1 MNPPVSNCYAFGPF
15 LLDPTEQVLLRD
27 GVSVTLTAK
36 VFETLLLLVRNSGRA
51 MEKEDLINQLWPNT
65 FVEEGNLTQ
74 SISRLRKLLGQNE
87 GEDYIETL
95 PRRGYRFRAQVKEVA
110 AEGVVTLLQRKR
122 VKGHLTITEVLE
134 ETSDD
139 RLGLADSGTDARS
152 IAILPFTAL
161 GTPPEYSYLGLGL
174 ADSLITQLGT
184 TRQLA
189 VRPTSAVRQYAEQP
203 QDSIRIGRDLRVRAV
218 LEGSLQIAGDRVRIT
233 VQLVGV
239 KEAAPLWAHKFDLP
253 FTDIFTVQDSI
264 AEQVAA
270 ALLLQLSQAER
281 QRMIRRYTADAEA
294 YQAYLKGRYYWNK
307 RTLDG
312 YHRAIECFDRAVERD
327 ATYAL
332 AYVGLA
338 DIYNLLPV
346 WGDRTVKESC
356 PLAKAAALRA
366 IELDEHLAEA
376 HASLGYA
383 LMHHDWDL
391 AAGERSLHRSIELN
405 PNYATAHQW
414 YAKLLVAMG
423 RFDEAKAEMALAQDL
438 DPLSLMV
445 STAVG
450 GPYLYGGE
458 YAAAIDL
465 FTQVLELEANFV
477 PALYSISL
485 AYTFAGRTA
494 EAVSALE
501 KILARSDEPPFA
513 LVALAATYAIGGDDK
528 EARATLKRFK
538 SKQPD
543 GRAFSYALAGAHA
556 NLGENDEAFKWLE
569 VSFEQRDGRLI
580 DLNVDPY
587 FNRVRDLP
595 RFRELIIRLVPPPEN

>member
-1 MNPPVSNCYAFGPF
+1 M
-15 LLDPTEQVLLRD
+15 LDPTEQVLLRD

-51 MEKEDLINQLWPNT
+51 MEKEELINQLWPNT

-74 SISRLRKLLGQNE
+74 SVSRLRKILGQDE

-95 PRRGYRFRAQVKEVA
+95 PRRGYRFRARVQEVDA
-110 AEGVVTLLQRKR
+110 DGVINLLQRKR
-122 VKGHLTITEVLE
+122 VKGRVTITEVLE
-134 ETSDD
+134 DDSDD
-139 RLGLADSGTDARS
+139 RYRLADSGTDARS

-161 GTPPEYSYLGLGL
+161 GTSPEFSYLGLGL
-174 ADSLITQLGT
+174 ADSLITQLGA
-184 TRQLA
+184 TRQLV

-203 QDSIRIGRDLRVRAV
+203 QNSTRIGRELRVRAV

-239 KEAAPLWAHKFDLP
+239 KEASPLWAHKFDLP

-264 AEQVAA
+264 AEQVAT
-270 ALLLQLSQAER
+270 ALLLQLSQTER
-281 QRMIRRYTADAEA
+281 QRMMRRYTTDAEA

-312 YHRAIECFDRAVERD
+312 YHRALECFDRAIDRD
-327 ATYAL
+327 PAYAL

-356 PLAKAAALRA
+356 PRAKAAALRA
-366 IELDEHLAEA
+366 IELDVDLGEA
-376 HASLGYA
+376 HASLGYT

-391 AAGERSLHRSIELN
+391 AAGERSLRRALELN

-414 YAKLLVAMG
+414 YAKLLVAQG
-423 RFDEAKAEMALAQDL
+423 RFDEAKAEMALAQEL

-445 STAVG
+445 STAAG
-450 GPYLYGGE
+450 GPYLYGGD
-458 YAAAIDL
+458 YPSAIER
-465 FTQVLELEANFV
+465 FRQVLELEPNFV

-485 AYTFAGRTA
+485 AYTFAGRTR
-494 EAVSALE
+494 EAVAALE
-501 KILARSDEPPFA
+501 KILLAADEPPFA
-513 LVALAATYAIGGDDK
+513 LVALAATYAIGGD
-528 EARATLKRFK
+528 EAQARTSLKRFE

-543 GRAFSYALAGAHA
+543 GRAFSYALAGAYA
-556 NLGENDEAFKWLE
+556 NLGDADEAFKWLD
-569 VSFEQRDGRLI
+569 VSFDQRDGRLI
-580 DLNVDPY
+580 DLKVDPY
-587 FNRVRDLP
+587 FNKLRDEP
-595 RFRELIIRLVPPPEN
+595 RFHALIDRLQPPV

>member
-1 MNPPVSNCYAFGPF
+1 M
-15 LLDPTEQVLLRD
+15 DPTEQVLLRD

-51 MEKEDLINQLWPNT
+51 MEKEDLINQLWPDT

-74 SISRLRKLLGQNE
+74 SISRLRKVLGQDN

-95 PRRGYRFRAQVKEVA
+95 PRRGYRFRAQVQEVD
-110 AEGVVTLLQRKR
+110 AEGVITLLQRKR
-122 VKGHLTITEVLE
+122 VQGRVTITEVFE
-134 ETSDD
+134 DNSDD
-139 RLGLADSGTDARS
+139 RYRLADSGTDARS

-161 GTPPEYSYLGLGL
+161 GTAPEYSYLGLGL

-189 VRPTSAVRQYAEQP
+189 VRPTSAVRQYVEQP
-203 QDSIRIGRDLRVRAV
+203 QDSTCIGRDLRVRAV

-253 FTDIFTVQDSI
+253 FIDIFTVQDSI
-264 AEQVAA
+264 AEQVAT

-281 QRMIRRYTADAEA
+281 QRMMRRYTADAEA

-312 YHRAIECFDRAVERD
+312 YHRALECFDRAIERD
-327 ATYAL
+327 PAYAL
-332 AYVGLA
+332 AHVGLA

-346 WGDRTVKESC
+346 WGELTVKESC
-356 PLAKAAALRA
+356 PRAKAAALRA
-366 IELDEHLAEA
+366 IELDDHLAEA
-376 HASLGYA
+376 HASLGYT

-391 AAGERSLHRSIELN
+391 AAGERSLRRSIELN

-414 YAKLLVAMG
+414 YAKLLVALG
-423 RFDEAKAEMALAQDL
+423 RFDEAKAEMALAQEL

-445 STAVG
+445 STAAG

-458 YAAAIDL
+458 YTDAIER
-465 FTQVLELEANFV
+465 FRHVLELEPNFV

-485 AYTFAGRTA
+485 AYTLAGMHDQ
-494 EAVSALE
+494 AVTALE
-501 KILARSDEPPFA
+501 KILLISDEPPFA
-513 LVALAATYAIGGDDK
+513 LVALAATYAIAGF
-528 EARATLKRFK
+528 EEQARATLKRFD

-543 GRAFSYALAGAHA
+543 GRAFSYALAGAYA
-556 NLGENDEAFKWLE
+556 NLGDASEAFKWLE
-569 VSFEQRDGRLI
+569 VSFEQRDGRMI

-587 FNRVRDLP
+587 FIGVRDQP
-595 RFRELIIRLVPPPEN
+595 RFRELLGRLVPPPES